1 MNRLYGMLAAVTVCF
16 VAFMA
21 LALSGRNAGGESGE
35 DSGDETVRGSG
46 GKLLARVPGRELR
59 LAVDTEPQTLDPIS
73 VVDTVS
79 DGVSEKIYN
88 RLLRLKLNE
97 KGELKPGDDLAESH
111 TITPDGKLYTFKL
124 RKGVLFHNGR
134 EMKAADVVYS
144 LKRLLSPL
152 SKRAD
157 LLEPFVK
164 GAPEYV
170 KANGDR
176 LMHDD
181 PNLGIRALDDYTVQI
196 ELANPFGPFE
206 QHLCTV
212 SCAVVPKEA
221 AEDPVN
227 HLSRVPVGTGPFK
240 LAKEDWY
247 ANRQLV
253 LRRFDQYFGGK
264 PKMEAI
270 KFLIYKE
277 HNLHLKL
284 FMAGQLDAATIPQ
297 GHVKEAE
304 ADVGPE
310 NWIKYQNVRTN
321 YIGFGM
327 PSGKWKN
334 KADLSP
340 YGTNKLLRQA
350 MSFAIDREN
359 LCKNVLEGRAVPAIG
374 VLPPGLPGCKESR
387 PPMKKDLAKASE
399 LMKQAG
405 YPNGEGLPPVTMLCR
420 NDPDTK
426 VISQAIQQDL
436 KSAGFPVQLQFREWN
451 RFLEETENEPA
462 PMFLLGWVADYP
474 DPDNFLYVL
483 FNSKQWGSEG
493 NTTFYSNPEVD
504 RLTEE
509 ARHVTDFGERTKL
522 YEKAEDIILDEM
534 PWVCTYHPLN
544 EVLIRKEVK
553 GIREN
558 KTMLDTGTEFP
569 MVEFR
574 DVYVATTAA
583 DEKATA
589 LDEKIGQGVSISG
602 VASMAKFGPA
612 GPVLLTSDGVIYIG
626 GLSAWPDGFIEKAVA
641 VGGVLTEAFDLP
653 VYEKKEGAPP
663 QEGVPIPPGGDKHAA
678 SRRLIVKLKKMELLE
693 K

>member
-1 MNRLYGMLAAVTVCF
+1 MNRFFGMIAAVAVCF
-16 VAFMA
+16 TLFMT
-21 LALSGRNAGGESGE
+21 LALSGRNTD
-35 DSGDETVRGSG
+35 DSSSDSDDTASSGSG
-46 GKLLARVPGRELR
+46 GKLLPRVPGRELR
-59 LAVDTEPQTLDPIS
+59 LAIDTEPQTLDPIS
-73 VVDTVS
+73 VVDTIS

-88 RLLRLKLNE
+88 RLLRLKPDANGKLI
-97 KGELKPGDDLAESH
+97 PTDDLAESH
-111 TITPDGKLYTFKL
+111 TVSPDGKLYTFKL

-134 EMKAADVVYS
+134 EMKASDAVYS

-152 SKRAD
+152 SKRAE

-170 KANGDR
+170 KANGDQVT
-176 LMHDD
+176 HDD
-181 PNLGIRALDDYTVQI
+181 PNLGIRALDDYTLQI
-196 ELANPFGPFE
+196 ELEHPFGPFE

-212 SCAVVPKEA
+212 SCAVIPKEA

-240 LAKEDWY
+240 LAKNDWY
-247 ANRQLV
+247 ANRQLI

-310 NWIKYQNVRTN
+310 NVLKHPNVRTN

-327 PSGKWKN
+327 PSGKWKD
-334 KADLSP
+334 KADLRP

-350 MSFAIDREN
+350 VSYAIDREN
-359 LCKNVLEGRAVPAIG
+359 LCKKVLEGRAVPAIG
-374 VLPPGLPGCKESR
+374 VLPPGMPGCNESR
-387 PPMKKDLAKASE
+387 PPMKKDVAKARE
-399 LMKQAG
+399 LLRQAG
-405 YPNGEGLPPVTMLCR
+405 YPDGQGLPPVTLLVR

-436 KSAGFPVQLQFREWN
+436 KEVGFPIQLQAREWN

-483 FNSKQWGSEG
+483 FNTKQFGSPG

-509 ARHVTDFGERTKL
+509 ARRITDFGERTKL
-522 YEKAEDIILDEM
+522 YQKAEDIILDEM

-558 KTMLDTGTEFP
+558 KTMLDTGTEYP

-583 DEKATA
+583 DEKATT
-589 LDEKIGQGVSISG
+589 LDSKVGQNVSVSGLAAGSKIGP
-602 VASMAKFGPA
+602 K
-612 GPVLLTSDGVIYIG
+612 GPVLMTSEGVVYVG
-626 GLSAWPDGFIEKAVA
+626 GLADWPEGFFEKPVA
-641 VGGVLTEAFDLP
+641 LGGMLEEAFDLP
-653 VYEKKEGAPP
+653 VYEQKEGAPP
-663 QEGVPIPPGGDKHAA
+663 QEGKIAVPEGGDTRAA
-678 SRRLIVKLKKMELLE
+678 SRRLIVKLKKLELLG